1 MTQKTRKL
9 ISSVLTLLLV
19 AALALGLSACSK
31 DTSSKPSDGSAAASE
46 TDKKIS
52 VTVEI
57 VDDKGEKTV
66 LDLETGKTTLADA
79 LVEEGIVE
87 YAADGLYTTVN
98 GITADYSKDG
108 AWWCVTKGGIMTTEG
123 MNTLKLSDGDSFEI
137 TYTK

>member
-1 MTQKTRKL
+1 MTRKSNKI
-9 ISSVLTLLLV
+9 ISLVLALLLV
-19 AALALGLSACSK
+19 TALALGLSACGK
-31 DTSSKPSDGSAAASE
+31 DTASKPSE
-46 TDKKIS
+46 TLGQKVS

-66 LDLETGKTTLADA
+66 LNLETEKATLAEA
-79 LVEEGIVE
+79 LVEEGIIE

-108 AWWCVTKGGIMTTEG
+108 AWWCVTKGGTMTTEG
-123 MNTLKLSDGDSFEI
+123 MNTLKLKDGDKFEV

>member
-1 MTQKTRKL
+1 MTRKSNKI
-9 ISSVLTLLLV
+9 ISLVLALLLV
-19 AALALGLSACSK
+19 TALALGLSACGK
-31 DTSSKPSDGSAAASE
+31 DTSTPADDSSVSSE
-46 TDKKIS
+46 VDKKVS

-66 LDLETGKTTLADA
+66 LNLETEKATLAEA
-79 LVEEGIVE
+79 LVEEGIIE

-108 AWWCVTKGGIMTTEG
+108 AWWCVTKGGTMTTEG
-123 MNTLKLSDGDSFEI
+123 MNTLKLKDGDKFEV